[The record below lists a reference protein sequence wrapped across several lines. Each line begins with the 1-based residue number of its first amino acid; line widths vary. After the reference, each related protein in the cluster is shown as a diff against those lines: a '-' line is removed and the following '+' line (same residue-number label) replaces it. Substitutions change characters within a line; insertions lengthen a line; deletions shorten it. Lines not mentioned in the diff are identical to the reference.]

1 MKAMIAVALCVFL
14 VVGTVPASA
23 DFKYTDTS
31 KITGGTLK
39 SMMKAVTIF
48 SKQASEAMKPV
59 TTTRYIKGNRLR
71 TDNSDGKIQI
81 IDLDGRRVIDLDSL
95 KHTYSEATFNEIQ
108 AAIQKS
114 QEQAQ
119 QKMKQDPKAMDAKA
133 QFKVKIYV
141 TPVTTTRQIQG
152 ATANE
157 SKVEIDLE
165 VQAQDSQASSQA
177 GQPVSGTIA
186 TRIDSWVAPS
196 VIGYK
201 EIGQFYIRLAKEIN
215 WVPPSNIHIDPR
227 VSQSMQ
233 EVQKNQATAD
243 GLPLL
248 EYVSM
253 SMLAQQGA
261 PSSTAQDSKNQT
273 SSSSTDAPPTS
284 ASDAVIKGFGGLFG
298 KKKKKEEAT
307 PAESNSKNPPPPP
320 SDPNSLIEMTIEVTS
335 FSDAALDS
343 SLFEIPEGYI
353 RVQSDLDQTINKQPK
368 K

>member
-1 MKAMIAVALCVFL
+1 M
-14 VVGTVPASA
+14 
-23 DFKYTDTS
+23 
-31 KITGGTLK
+31 
-39 SMMKAVTIF
+39 
-48 SKQASEAMKPV
+48 
-59 TTTRYIKGNRLR
+59 
-71 TDNSDGKIQI
+71 
-81 IDLDGRRVIDLDSL
+81 
-95 KHTYSEATFNEIQ
+95 
-108 AAIQKS
+108 
-114 QEQAQ
+114 
-119 QKMKQDPKAMDAKA
+119 
-133 QFKVKIYV
+133 
-141 TPVTTTRQIQG
+141 
-152 ATANE
+152 
-157 SKVEIDLE
+157 
-165 VQAQDSQASSQA
+165 QAQDSQASSQA

-261 PSSTAQDSKNQT
+261 PSTTAQDSKNQT

-284 ASDAVIKGFGGLFG
+284 TSGAVIKGFGGLFG
-298 KKKKKEEAT
+298 KKRKKEEAT
-307 PAESNSKNPPPPP
+307 SAESNSQNPPPPP
-320 SDPNSLIEMTIEVTS
+320 SDPNSLIEMTIEVIS

-343 SLFEIPEGYI
+343 SLFEIPSGYL